1 MLSDEVYA
9 LLAKDRFARVYE
21 DRVISDKRRPR

>member
-9 LLAKDRFARVYE
+9 LLAKDGFARVYE
-21 DRVISDKRRPR
+21 DRSHQDRRRPR